1 VIDKV
6 VDSIG
11 MLRRVRPTLQEEID
25 VYIKLPSE
33 VLGRLESP
41 QPVEVILDELDQSL
55 LLL

>member
-1 VIDKV
+1 MIDKV
-6 VDSIG
+6 IDRIG
-11 MLRRVRPTLQEEID
+11 LLSRIRPTLQEEID

-33 VLGRLESP
+33 VLGRLEGP

>member
-1 VIDKV
+1 MIDKV
-6 VDSIG
+6 IDRIG
-11 MLRRVRPTLQEEID
+11 MLRRIRATLQEEID

-33 VLGRLESP
+33 VLGRLKGP